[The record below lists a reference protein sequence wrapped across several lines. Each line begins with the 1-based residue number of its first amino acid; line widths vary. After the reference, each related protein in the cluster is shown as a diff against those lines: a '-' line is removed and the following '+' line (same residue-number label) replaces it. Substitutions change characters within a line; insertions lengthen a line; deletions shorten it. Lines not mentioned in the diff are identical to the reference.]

1 MKLEH
6 MQASTHRIQF
16 VRKKGNLKTQMVPH
30 KHQVKPLNNPMF
42 PIERPRN
49 EHTRASSEDS

>member
-16 VRKKGNLKTQMVPH
+16 VRKQGQLKTRMVPH
-30 KHQVKPLNNPMF
+30 KHQVKNLTHPMF

>member
-16 VRKKGNLKTQMVPH
+16 VRKSGQLMRRV
-30 KHQVKPLNNPMF
+30 VKQAAPSAELQHPMF
-42 PIERPRN
+42 PIERPN
-49 EHTRASSEDS
+49 HEQTRASSEDS